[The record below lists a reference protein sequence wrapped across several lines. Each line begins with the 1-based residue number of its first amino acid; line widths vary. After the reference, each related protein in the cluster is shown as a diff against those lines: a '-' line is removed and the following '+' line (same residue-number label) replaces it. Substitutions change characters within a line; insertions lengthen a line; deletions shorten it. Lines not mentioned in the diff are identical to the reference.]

1 MVDPLAGAGRI
12 LCQTID
18 LGEGGLDKANDFL
31 SVRLQSAK
39 EHQLHEGH
47 FDLKR
52 SVNLPSAAL
61 RQDEPFLINLF
72 LTFRTQ
78 PRCGGSRKRIPML
91 QIMLACTRT
100 GQFVPTGIETDIDTF
115 IALPEALSLT
125 WCPACGSNHYWTKS
139 QAWICSTGCST
150 GALLPADIVC
160 RY

>member
-12 LCQTID
+12 SCQTID
-18 LGEGGLDKANDFL
+18 LGEDGLDKANNFL

-72 LTFRTQ
+72 LLF
-78 PRCGGSRKRIPML
+78 G
-91 QIMLACTRT
+91 
-100 GQFVPTGIETDIDTF
+100 
-115 IALPEALSLT
+115 LSLAAGGAGREFL
-125 WCPACGSNHYWTKS
+125 CSRSCSRVRVPVSSS
-139 QAWICSTGCST
+139 Q
-150 GALLPADIVC
+150 PE
-160 RY
+160 

>member
-61 RQDEPFLINLF
+61 RQDEPFLNKPF
-72 LTFRTQ
+72 LNF
-78 PRCGGSRKRIPML
+78 SDS
-91 QIMLACTRT
+91 A
-100 GQFVPTGIETDIDTF
+100 
-115 IALPEALSLT
+115 SLRGEQEENSYA
-125 WCPACGSNHYWTKS
+125 PDHARVYAYRSVRPNRNR
-139 QAWICSTGCST
+139 
-150 GALLPADIVC
+150 D
-160 RY
+160 